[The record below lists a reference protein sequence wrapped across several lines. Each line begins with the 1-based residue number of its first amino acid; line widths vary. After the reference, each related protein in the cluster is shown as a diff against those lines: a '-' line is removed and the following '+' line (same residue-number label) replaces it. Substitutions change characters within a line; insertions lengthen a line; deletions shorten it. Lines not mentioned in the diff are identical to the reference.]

1 MPEQDE
7 ADIQQPPYDH
17 SQPEVATAGDA
28 TAEAAQPAEVAPEV
42 APPAAAETQADP
54 LRPVA
59 QLAEGEGG
67 HPLLISAHASDNV
80 SAPIAPDATADSEP
94 ETGPEAELDTGP
106 EAEAEA
112 EAEAVEPAEPPAPV
126 IEPRRFSRAERDALD
141 RQQRRFAAC
150 GRCGYFIADCRVS
163 LGEDALADAIL
174 DSRDGWVRMVGDKI
188 IHKMVAEAY
197 GVALDL
203 EFDSFDGTCPECR
216 RRFVVITPEAG
227 PTRLK
232 IRV

>member
-1 MPEQDE
+1 MPEQDA
-7 ADIQQPPYDH
+7 ADIQQPPSGDTL
-17 SQPEVATAGDA
+17 PADDA
-28 TAEAAQPAEVAPEV
+28 TSEAAQPADVAPEVAPEV
-42 APPAAAETQADP
+42 APPAAAETQAD
-54 LRPVA
+54 LHRPVA

-67 HPLLISAHASDNV
+67 HPLLLSAQASDNV
-80 SAPIAPDATADSEP
+80 NDRIAPDAAADSEP
-94 ETGPEAELDTGP
+94 ETRLEAEPDAGPEATP
-106 EAEAEA
+106 EAET
-112 EAEAVEPAEPPAPV
+112 VEPAEPPAPV
-126 IEPRRFSRAERDALD
+126 IEPRRYSRAERDALD

-163 LGEDALADAIL
+163 LGQDALADAIL
-174 DSRDGWVRMVGDKI
+174 DSGDGWVRLVGDTY

-197 GVALDL
+197 GVALDV

-216 RRFVVITPEAG
+216 RRFVVINPEAG